1 MFGLWQGFRCSPP
14 SEDSM
19 QTMDIL
25 LVDDDKAYLGI
36 VHDLLKT
43 RGYALYTAHNG
54 TDACSILESEE
65 IDLII
70 SDIKMPEMDGM
81 KLHEH
86 VRTLERYK
94 NTKFIFLSAYRE
106 YATTVARLHKQ
117 TDFFFDKRMPH
128 SDLLRFIDMLLFG
141 KYAGTWV

>member
-1 MFGLWQGFRCSPP
+1 
-14 SEDSM
+14 M

-43 RGYALYTAHNG
+43 RGYALYTAQDG
-54 TDACSILESEE
+54 AEACNILASEE

-70 SDIKMPEMDGM
+70 SDIKMPGIDGM
-81 KLHEH
+81 KLHELA
-86 VRTLERYK
+86 RGMEKYK
-94 NTKFIFLSAYRE
+94 NTKFIFLSAHRE
-106 YATTVARLHKQ
+106 YATTVAKLHER

-141 KYAGTWV
+141 KYAGKWV